1 MACFTVVITEAPYGR
16 ERAYTALRFAL
27 TALIDGHKVR
37 LFLVQDG
44 VFVAKK
50 DQDPAE
56 FPNHLE
62 YLSQTIKEGAEV
74 KVCTPC
80 AKARGL
86 LVEDLLQE
94 VSLATMHDLVRW
106 SADSDQVLSF

>member
-1 MACFTVVITEAPYGR
+1 MANLTVVITEAPYGR

-27 TALIDGHKVR
+27 TALVEGHHIR

-50 DQDPAE
+50 SQDPSE

-62 YLSQTIKEGAEV
+62 YLSQAVEEGAEV
-74 KVCTPC
+74 VVCTPC
-80 AKARGL
+80 ARARGL
-86 LVEDLLQE
+86 SEEDLLHD
-94 VSLATMHDLVRW
+94 VRLGTMHDLVQW
-106 SADSDQVLSF
+106 SVESDQVLTF

>member
-1 MACFTVVITEAPYGR
+1 MVITEAPYGR

-27 TALIDGHKVR
+27 TALVDGHKVR

-44 VFVAKK
+44 VLVAKK
-50 DQDPAE
+50 NQDPAE

-62 YLSQTIKEGAEV
+62 YLSQTIEEGAEV
-74 KVCTPC
+74 KVCAPC

-86 LVEDLLQE
+86 ASEDLLQG
-94 VSLATMHDLVRW
+94 VSLATMHDLINW
-106 SADSDQVLSF
+106 SADSDHVLTF